1 MTDVLA
7 VDASSAATK
16 DGGSGRVING
26 PDRFEVDDDPMLT
39 TMTAGGAVRPRRRC
53 QPRRCSRTTAAVVAL
68 ALLSLVLAAL
78 LVVAAVRQGRRRGPS
93 CGDPVD
99 GAAAAAESFPRGREL
114 STLADDGSPLPWTD
128 IRLPA
133 SVVPESYSLR
143 LRVDPSLARFRGAVT
158 IDVTVRDET
167 NTIVLHASS
176 IDVELDNV
184 RVAHKAVIF
193 QL

>member
-39 TMTAGGAVRPRRRC
+39 TVTAGGAVRPRRRC

-99 GAAAAAESFPRGREL
+99 GSAAAESFPRGREL
-114 STLADDGSPLPWTD
+114 SKLADDGSPLPWTD

-143 LRVDPSLARFRGAVT
+143 LRVDPSRARFRGAVT